1 MDDHACDIAIGSGE
15 MQWDVGKRS
24 ARNSINWRVKSRRIF
39 CVGASSAA
47 HLPSIPETHIRL
59 ELFVTQHPPSGFRIH
74 ISMEPRDDA
83 EPS

>member
-1 MDDHACDIAIGSGE
+1 MGRREEISEELDQLAGEIEKDIL
-15 MQWDVGKRS
+15 R
-24 ARNSINWRVKSRRIF
+24 RRVER
-39 CVGASSAA
+39 AA